1 MNRLLKPMHKFVKS
15 NNEDNNT
22 VQELKI
28 YNKTIMN
35 LVHENKW
42 QDIINKKLL
51 NLDSHLI

>member
-1 MNRLLKPMHKFVKS
+1 MHKFVKS